1 MQVTCVIGLLSHANR
16 MADACNPNAGHQTK
30 AEFRLIVELRWRN
43 AYIIGYLQDNSND
56 SRDIQKGKTEQE
68 ARG

>member
-1 MQVTCVIGLLSHANR
+1 MLSAWQTAWQAHESWSYHHR
-16 MADACNPNAGHQTK
+16 RADL
-30 AEFRLIVELRWRN
+30 RLIVELEWRN
-43 AYIIGYLQDNSND
+43 AYIIGYFQDNSND